1 MNVALAL
8 GIALAAAAA
17 DVVHLRNGGR
27 LEGKVVER
35 GDRIEVETPYGRV
48 VVNRADVERIERS
61 PVPPGTGA
69 APARRDV
76 RLGPDYAHPFLA
88 FKIYLPP
95 RWGVGTRHGS
105 AAVSFYGPADGAY
118 RPRVDLS
125 FEPGPKAPADV
136 AAAYAQALR
145 KSHPEAEILFQ
156 EGWSQ
161 RGRPAHQLCAVFSE
175 GDPPIAQQVLFTF
188 VGDGSRTAV
197 LSFLCTRAWFERYFG
212 SVDASM
218 RSLRLYPVPELSP
231 EERRAFS
238 DRYNAGARAHR
249 EGRLEEALAEFR
261 EAARRIPSF
270 AELHSTLGMILFRL
284 GRVAEAEAAYR
295 KAAELDPEDYAPWYN
310 LGVCLLH
317 QSKYDAAA
325 EVLGKALEREPAIEP
340 AWTNLGVAHLGADR
354 PERAREALERAV
366 RIDPESAAAHYNL
379 GIACERLG
387 RRKDAEREFAET
399 LKIDP
404 RHGEAAKALDRVRQ
418 GR

>member
-1 MNVALAL
+1 MSLALAFW
-8 GIALAAAAA
+8 LACAAAA

-27 LEGKVVER
+27 LEGKVVEK

-48 VVNRADVERIERS
+48 VVDRADVERIERS
-61 PVPPGTGA
+61 PVPAGSGA
-69 APARRDV
+69 PPPRRDA
-76 RLGPDYAHPFLA
+76 RLGPDYSHPFLA

-95 RWGVGTRHGS
+95 RWSVGARQGS
-105 AAVSFYGPADGAY
+105 ADASFYGPADGAY
-118 RPRVDLS
+118 RPRLDLS
-125 FEPGPKAPADV
+125 FEAGPKAPADV
-136 AAAYAQALR
+136 AAAYKQALR
-145 KSHPEAEILFQ
+145 KSHPAVEFLF
-156 EGWSQ
+156 EESWTR
-161 RGRPAHQLCAVFSE
+161 RGRRAHQFSATFSE

-197 LSFLCTRAWFERYFG
+197 LSFICTRAWFERYFG

-218 RSLRLYPVPELSP
+218 RSLRLYPVPELSAQ
-231 EERRAFS
+231 ERRAFS
-238 DRYNAGARAHR
+238 EHYNAGARAHG

-270 AELHSTLGMILFRL
+270 ADLQSTLGMILFRL
-284 GRVAEAEAAYR
+284 GRTAEAEAAYR

-325 EVLGKALEREPAIEP
+325 DVLAKALEREPAIEP
-340 AWTNLGVAHLGADR
+340 GWTNLGVAHLGAGR

-379 GIACERLG
+379 GIVYDRLG
-387 RRKDAEREFAET
+387 RRKDAEREFAEV

-404 RHGEAAKALDRVRQ
+404 RHEEAAKALRRIRE

>member
-1 MNVALAL
+1 MNLALAL
-8 GIALAAAAA
+8 GLALAAAA

-27 LEGKVVER
+27 LEGKVVEK

-48 VVNRADVERIERS
+48 AVNRADVERIERTAG
-61 PVPPGTGA
+61 PPGTGVL
-69 APARRDV
+69 PPRRDV

-95 RWGVGTRHGS
+95 RWTAGTRQE
-105 AAVSFYGPADGAY
+105 AAAASFYGPPEGPY
-118 RPRVDLS
+118 RPRLDLS
-125 FEPGPKAPADV
+125 FEPGPKALEDV
-136 AAAYAQALR
+136 AAAYKQALR
-145 KSHPEAEILFQ
+145 KSHPGAIILF
-156 EGWSQ
+156 EESWAH
-161 RGRPAHQLCAVFSE
+161 RGRRAHQFSALFSE
-175 GDPPIAQQVLFTF
+175 GDPPIAQQILFTL
-188 VGDGSRTAV
+188 VSDGSRTAV
-197 LSFLCTRAWFERYFG
+197 LSFLCTQAWFDRYFG

-218 RSLRLYPVPELSP
+218 RSLRLYPVPILSA

-238 DRYNAGARAHR
+238 ERYNAGARAHQ

-270 AELHSTLGMILFRL
+270 ADLQSTLGMILFRL

-317 QSKYDAAA
+317 QSRYDAAA
-325 EVLGKALEREPAIEP
+325 EVLEKALEREPAIEP
-340 AWTNLGVAHLGADR
+340 GWTNLGVAHLGAGR
-354 PERAREALERAV
+354 TERAREALERAV

-379 GIACERLG
+379 GVVYERLG
-387 RRKDAEREFAET
+387 RRKEAEREFSEV

-404 RHGEAAKALDRVRQ
+404 RHEEAAKAL
-418 GR
+418 GRLRTPR